1 MSNQQQTTRDVVVKK
16 PILVP
21 RNQMDLETIMLEGL
35 CPICNSQV
43 IAKRVYG
50 SEKFQ
55 KKAESYFPYTDLEMH
70 PRVNT
75 RFSFVEMEC
84 LHAVWTINDIWILE
98 PNEDLGENDVTD
110 SIEEM

>member
-1 MSNQQQTTRDVVVKK
+1 MSNQQQETRDVVVKK

-21 RNQMDLETIMLEGL
+21 RNQIDLETIMLEGL
-35 CPICNSQV
+35 CPICDTPV
-43 IAKRVYG
+43 KAVRVYG
-50 SEKFQ
+50 SEEFQ
-55 KKAESYFPYTDLEMH
+55 KKAESYFPYIDLEMH

-84 LHAVWTINDIWILE
+84 LHAVWSIADIWILE